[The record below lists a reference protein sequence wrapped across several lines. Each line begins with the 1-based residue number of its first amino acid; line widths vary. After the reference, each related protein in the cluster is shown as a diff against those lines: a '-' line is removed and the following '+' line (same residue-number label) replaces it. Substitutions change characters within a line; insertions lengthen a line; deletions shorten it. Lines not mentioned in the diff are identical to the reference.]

1 MAAVSAKPI
10 SAAKRAAHFFVKRF
24 AFRAKKNVVCAKSLA
39 FYFDFAIME
48 LNYMV
53 FAY

>member
-10 SAAKRAAHFFVKRF
+10 SAAKRGALLCQAICFSC
-24 AFRAKKNVVCAKSLA
+24 KKNVVCAKSLA

-48 LNYMV
+48 LNDMV